1 MVLTKDATVPAY
13 LLPSLPATT
22 GQRLATTYFISP
34 RVAALKKAP
43 ASTSS
48 GLEPRPPSATARED
62 RSRRTPVS
70 PRAPRTAR
78 GDPVALVNRAASLE
92 TILRQKACI
101 PIKQNDRGLAGQR
114 FSVLEHA
121 GDFIS
126 TEEESVSSTHR
137 TLVEALQGDEENLA
151 GFRSTMM
158 RLESEMTTAKGELDL
173 TKKEIQQ
180 ISERLEAESDTAEK
194 VAQDCEGLLLE
205 LAAIE
210 RTVEKKN
217 ESFAPLQAATK
228 VLEERRRKA
237 EDVCSGIQ
245 AQIDVRQSQISAS
258 EEIKQTL
265 EALVAERDEELG
277 KIDASIVDIQK
288 RQNQKEIECGALGK
302 RLAKAQADLQA
313 QAHAA
318 RRRKKGHKKK

>member
-1 MVLTKDATVPAY
+1 M
-13 LLPSLPATT
+13 
-22 GQRLATTYFISP
+22 
-34 RVAALKKAP
+34 
-43 ASTSS
+43 
-48 GLEPRPPSATARED
+48 
-62 RSRRTPVS
+62 
-70 PRAPRTAR
+70 
-78 GDPVALVNRAASLE
+78 
-92 TILRQKACI
+92 
-101 PIKQNDRGLAGQR
+101 
-114 FSVLEHA
+114 
-121 GDFIS
+121 
-126 TEEESVSSTHR
+126 
-137 TLVEALQGDEENLA
+137 
-151 GFRSTMM
+151 
-158 RLESEMTTAKGELDL
+158 
-173 TKKEIQQ
+173 
-180 ISERLEAESDTAEK
+180 
-194 VAQDCEGLLLE
+194 LE